1 MTLILM
7 TTFVG
12 MGMNLDWT
20 ILPLLVLR
28 LVNLTAALPLT
39 RLVITSQ
46 LSLLLPQWLLLGSS
60 YRRLPYLAVIK
71 SLLESIAPFAKK
83 VRLKPFLLCAF

>member
-12 MGMNLDWT
+12 MGMHLDWT

-28 LVNLTAALPLT
+28 LVNLKAVLPLT

-46 LSLLLPQWLLLGSS
+46 LSLLLPQRLLLGSS
-60 YRRLPYLAVIK
+60 YCQLPYLTV
-71 SLLESIAPFAKK
+71 L
-83 VRLKPFLLCAF
+83 RR